1 MKEKFMNDTM
11 FNELLESTK
20 QAIAI
25 SNKKMAASR
34 RFTINP
40 PDITA
45 IRNTTDKSQEDFAR
59 MIGVSVGTLRN
70 WEQGRRKPEGPAL
83 ALLKIVSADPSY
95 VERILANN

>member
-1 MKEKFMNDTM
+1 MADKFMNDTM

-20 QAIAI
+20 QAVAI
-25 SNKKMAASR
+25 SKNTLPASR
-34 RFTINP
+34 RFTITP
-40 PDITA
+40 PDIAA

-83 ALLKIVSADPSY
+83 ALLKLVSADPAY
-95 VERILANN
+95 VEKILATN